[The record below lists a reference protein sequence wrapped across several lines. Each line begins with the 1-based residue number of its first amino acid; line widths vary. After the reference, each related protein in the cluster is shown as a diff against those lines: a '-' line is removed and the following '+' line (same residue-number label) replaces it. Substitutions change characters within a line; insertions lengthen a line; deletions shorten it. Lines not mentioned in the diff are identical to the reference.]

1 VGVSEFFRWWRS
13 ELAGMLPQAWR
24 RRFERRHDTLLLS
37 PSHDEVRISR
47 RDNGRLEEL
56 GRIDLTLPG
65 AAERMA
71 ATLGALKGEATRV
84 EVTVPPEKLLVK
96 QIQLPLA
103 AEENLRQVLGFEMQR
118 QTPFRAEQVYF
129 NYRVVARRAQT
140 QQLAIQLSVVPRTVV
155 DDVLKPIAGWDLA
168 LEQGD
173 GKAEQDDRVFAF
185 VPAGAGQGATSG
197 LYRGLLVANLALL
210 VAVVAI
216 PMLQQQRYLDQ
227 SRARLAEIRAAAT
240 TASNLQQRI
249 DQHQARSR
257 YLFAQKV
264 RQPASVELLE
274 ELSARLPDDTWLFR
288 AEVRDGKVHLQGT
301 STGASALIAELED
314 SRFLEDVRFAS
325 PVTQDGASGR
335 QRFHLSASIVLPPRP
350 ALADSSGGRDS

>member
-350 ALADSSGGRDS
+350 APADSSGGRDS